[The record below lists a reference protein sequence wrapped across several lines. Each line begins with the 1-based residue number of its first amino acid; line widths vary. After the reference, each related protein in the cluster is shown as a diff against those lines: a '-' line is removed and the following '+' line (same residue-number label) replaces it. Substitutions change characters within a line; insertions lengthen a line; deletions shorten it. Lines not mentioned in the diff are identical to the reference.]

1 VGEVILP
8 QFKTLLNLE
17 IMAGH
22 KMTEKMPGGGYKKM
36 MDGKK
41 KEGMMMYGDG
51 GMHHNPHGFGVEG
64 KGGKKS
70 NFVNP
75 PKGNSKET
83 K

>member
-1 VGEVILP
+1 
-8 QFKTLLNLE
+8 
-17 IMAGH
+17 
-22 KMTEKMPGGGYKKM
+22 

-75 PKGNSKET
+75 PKGN
-83 K
+83 

>member
-1 VGEVILP
+1 MP
-8 QFKTLLNLE
+8 
-17 IMAGH
+17 GH
-22 KMTEKMPGGGYKKM
+22 KDKKMMQKMEKGGYKKFPGGDKTKM
-36 MDGKK
+36 
-41 KEGMMMYGDG
+41 GMGMYGDG
-51 GMHHNPHGFGVEG
+51 GHHNPHGFGVEG